1 MNSLLKNLFISFIG
15 IFLLISI
22 LLLVILWN
30 FSNNIP
36 DYKFLKNYKP
46 PVSSKVYAGDGNL
59 VADFSKEKRIFV
71 PYRSI
76 PKNVIN
82 AFLSAEDK
90 NFFSHPGVDAKGVL
104 RATINNFKNI
114 MTSKRLEGA
123 STITQQV
130 AKNFLLTNEVS
141 LNRKLKEAILAFRI
155 ERALTKERILELYL
169 NQIYLGSGAYGV
181 AAASL
186 EYFDKSIKELDYA
199 EAALL
204 ALDDAGLDIGNM
216 EAFYCGNLGQANAMV
231 GQRILQEIG
240 QTGIPVVNCS
250 NACATGATAFREAW
264 TSIKAGLYDVVL
276 AVGVEQMGT
285 GLLGGAGGGVGI
297 PKEGLLGSGTMPA
310 VFAEAGME
318 HARQYGTTFEQ
329 FAKISVKNHH
339 HSTMN
344 PKARY
349 QIETPLDEVMNA
361 EMISYPNTKLM
372 CSVNVDGAAAAV
384 LVSEKKAKELGMQRA
399 VRIKASVMTSDPYQ
413 ERDLVMP
420 DVNSCTRK
428 AAAEAYEMAGLNS
441 EDIDLV
447 ELHDCFA
454 TAEML
459 HYENLG
465 LCGDGEA
472 GRLIDEGEVELGGR
486 IPVNVSGGLLS
497 KGHPLGA
504 TGIANIY
511 EVCTHLRG
519 EAGARQVENAKI
531 GMTHVIGLGSACG
544 IHILEKV

>member
-1 MNSLLKNLFISFIG
+1 MS
-15 IFLLISI
+15 
-22 LLLVILWN
+22 
-30 FSNNIP
+30 
-36 DYKFLKNYKP
+36 D
-46 PVSSKVYAGDGNL
+46 VYVL
-59 VADFSKEKRIFV
+59 
-71 PYRSI
+71 
-76 PKNVIN
+76 
-82 AFLSAEDK
+82 
-90 NFFSHPGVDAKGVL
+90 GVDMIKFG
-104 RATINNFKNI
+104 RFP
-114 MTSKRLEGA
+114 
-123 STITQQV
+123 
-130 AKNFLLTNEVS
+130 
-141 LNRKLKEAILAFRI
+141 
-155 ERALTKERILELYL
+155 ERTVPD
-169 NQIYLGSGAYGV
+169 LGS
-181 AAASL
+181 
-186 EYFDKSIKELDYA
+186 

-204 ALDDAGLDIGNM
+204 ALDDAGLSIEDM

-264 TSIKAGLYDVVL
+264 TSVKAGLYEVVL

-285 GLLGGAGGGVGI
+285 GLLGGAGGGKGI

-318 HARQYGTTFEQ
+318 HSRQYGTTFEQ

-384 LVSEKKAKELGMQRA
+384 LVSEKKAKELGMGRA
-399 VRIKASVMTSDPYQ
+399 VRVKASVLTSDPYQ

-428 AAAEAYEMAGLNS
+428 AAKEAYEMAGLGAD
-441 EDIDLV
+441 DIDLV

-465 LCGDGEA
+465 LCEDGEA

-486 IPVNVSGGLLS
+486 VPVNVSGGLLS

-519 EAGARQVENAKI
+519 EAGKRQVEGAKI
-531 GMTHVIGLGSACG
+531 GLTHVIGLGSACG
-544 IHILEKV
+544 IHILEKA